1 MIYSTFRDRPYLSRL
16 LLGLIFVIGVAEVAL
31 AGTGILPTRYDWILG
46 GMLVATTL
54 VWTGVAALAGA
65 TAPVSD
71 RGMKY
76 AYGVLLGI
84 PLAIVAFMTALEVQ
98 VDTSSDWTTAV
109 WGLALWLWL
118 VLAGLVGSLA
128 PHKVDAKLYIPL
140 VIAPLLIV
148 VGAYSVFLV
157 ALVLFNVSD
166 LWPARIGR
174 QYIWL
179 TPFVACGWMVFL
191 LYWRFL
197 SRLKWTHRLR
207 SNLLFLSV
215 TVSTVALMVLT
226 IWCTRT
232 ALRVTDPLALT
243 LLGVLTLA
251 PFGAITFW
259 YVRSESCREQ
269 KLRKVGVSMFAL
281 SITMASFCAVSLVG
295 SALVAEV
302 SAAGGVEAAGWGLAA
317 LFIYILGISIVS
329 LPAGYLVSKMRH
341 PHRNLIVAVMGP
353 GLVTLSTMGSFWFGI
368 LEKSF

>member
-1 MIYSTFRDRPYLSRL
+1 MIYSTFKKRPYLARL
-16 LLGLIFVIGVAEVAL
+16 LLGLVFVVGVVELAL
-31 AGTGILPTRYDWILG
+31 ASSDIFPGRYDWILG
-46 GMLVATTL
+46 CLLFVTTL
-54 VWTGVAALAGA
+54 AWMGAAALAGA

-76 AYGVLLGI
+76 AYGVLLGF
-84 PLAIVAFMTALEVQ
+84 PLVVVVSTTALEVQ
-98 VDTSSDWTTAV
+98 FATSRDWTEVYA
-109 WGLALWLWL
+109 LALWLWL

-128 PHKVDAKLYIPL
+128 PHKVDARLYIPL
-140 VIAPLLIV
+140 VFAPLLIV

-157 ALVLFNVSD
+157 ALVLNNVSEY
-166 LWPARIGR
+166 WPDR
-174 QYIWL
+174 QYIWV
-179 TPFVACGWMVFL
+179 TPLVACGWMVFL

-197 SRLKWTHRLR
+197 SRLKWIHRLQP
-207 SNLLFLSV
+207 NLLFISV

-243 LLGVLTLA
+243 LLGALTLA
-251 PFGAITFW
+251 PFGAVTFW

-269 KLRKVGVSMFAL
+269 MLLKVGVSMFAL
-281 SITMASFCAVSLVG
+281 SITMASFCALSLVG

-302 SAAGGVEAAGWGLAA
+302 SAAGGVEAAGWGLAM

-329 LPAGYLVSKMRH
+329 LPAGYLISKMRH
-341 PHRNLIVAVMGP
+341 PHRNLVVAVMGP
-353 GLVTLSTMGSFWFGI
+353 GLATLSTMGSFWFGI